1 MEQYSIREKAT
12 CESFKSA
19 LKKSETINEVNFGIS
34 DIALRQQDFI
44 FIENSD
50 MILFLKFKFIDIF
63 SFYTTI

>member
-34 DIALRQQDFI
+34 DIALL